1 MMGIVCLVDI
11 HCDTVR
17 CIGEL
22 RHGIHDQPI
31 IFFTIIGS
39 YDIKTISDPEKSS
52 HVILICKR
60 ITLCNIFF
68 AKFTCHRFQLI
79 LIFRIYC

>member
-11 HCDTVR
+11 YCDTVR
-17 CIGEL
+17 RIGEL

-31 IFFTIIGS
+31 IFFTIIGG

-52 HVILICKR
+52 HIVLVGKCIILR
-60 ITLCNIFF
+60 NIFF
-68 AKFTCHRFQLI
+68 AELASHRFQLI